1 MGLVG
6 ASAFGAALAEGW
18 ARLAAVG
25 AAGAVAGGFVAVVA
39 TAAAFGAGGAVVKLA
54 GTAVG
59 AELLGRDGAVLAVVE
74 AAAGYRA
81 GRSVGT
87 FGPVRAVGGVL
98 HFSTAAYQS
107 SSYSGRRT
115 NS

>member
-1 MGLVG
+1 MTLRRLSV
-6 ASAFGAALAEGW
+6 LAGGW
-18 ARLAAVG
+18 ARPAPVG
-25 AAGAVAGGFVAVVA
+25 AAGAVASGFVAVIAA
-39 TAAAFGAGGAVVKLA
+39 TAAFGASGTLVELA
-54 GTAVG
+54 ATAVG
-59 AELLGRDGAVLAVVE
+59 AKLFGSNGAVGPIIE

-81 GRSVGT
+81 GRADGT
-87 FGPVRAVGGVL
+87 FGPVRAVRGVL